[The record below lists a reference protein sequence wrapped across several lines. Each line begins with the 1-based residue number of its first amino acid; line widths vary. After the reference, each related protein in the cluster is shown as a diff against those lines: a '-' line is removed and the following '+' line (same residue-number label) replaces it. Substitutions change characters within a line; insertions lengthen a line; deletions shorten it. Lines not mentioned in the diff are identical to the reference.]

1 MDINNLEPNS
11 HKYRQEGNKPKTVSS
26 PEAPQKKEDI
36 AKVLSGN
43 AKLRRRGLTKRF
55 ADIFFAGDI
64 KDVKTYIFTD
74 VLVPAIKETFR
85 DIWTKGLDMMLWG
98 DTAPRK
104 KSSSS
109 SGGTYISYGSSFRS
123 DSKERLPSKQNRLL
137 HRFDDIV
144 LESRADAEELIET
157 LNDRIKRY
165 GEATVGDLYD
175 VLEITPTWADDVEAW
190 GWTDIRSASITRNR
204 EGYIVELP
212 PCVKL

>member
-1 MDINNLEPNS
+1 MDINSLEPNS
-11 HKYRQEGNKPKTVSS
+11 HKYKQEGNKPATVSS
-26 PEAPQKKEDI
+26 PNAVQKKEDI
-36 AKVLSGN
+36 AKVLSGS
-43 AKLRRRGLTKRF
+43 AKLKRRGLTKRF

-104 KSSSS
+104 KSSNPT
-109 SGGTYISYGSSFRS
+109 GTYISYGSSFKS
-123 DSKERLPSKQNRLL
+123 ESKERLPSKQNRLL

-144 LESRADAEELIET
+144 LESRADAEELPDIF
-157 LNDRIKRY
+157 IFHS
-165 GEATVGDLYD
+165 VGVLYD

-204 EGYIVELP
+204 EGYVVELP